1 MSNHQGPTPR
11 TDTKTLALAMRVLSH
26 HIRSE
31 DGVTNAA
38 LAEAADR
45 LDEQA
50 DHIRRLVEAGDEIA
64 FRLRESVF
72 TEDEVAIEEWD
83 HAKEAKP

>member
-1 MSNHQGPTPR
+1 MSDTPTPR

-50 DHIRRLVEAGDEIA
+50 DHIRRLVEAGDYMVNA
-64 FRLRESVF
+64 LWA
-72 TEDEVAIEEWD
+72 TDNQ
-83 HAKEAKP
+83 

>member
-50 DHIRRLVEAGDEIA
+50 DHIRRLEEAGDA
-64 FRLRESVF
+64 LFQQFHHPTLQ
-72 TEDEVAIEEWD
+72 THQWAK
-83 HAKEAKP
+83 AKEAKA